1 MSDSSFAFQCSS
13 FTSPVPETSRRAS
26 RASRASRPEP
36 HVEIET
42 AMTAYVAACKA
53 WLPRLR
59 SVANQSEGVVRAVAE
74 VALSRLASSRL
85 GEAHGAVFGALSEAL
100 RQPTDKGFIGALARG
115 LVSARPHIAAA
126 LAESPRALEQVDHE
140 GYLEQIGS
148 VLLAFAYQVEAVG
161 RWRRYGAVPH
171 FGRANTLEV
180 DDLVEVVDGTPRL
193 VRVCFITAEEGHTR
207 ALFAGFVD
215 PRWEAT
221 ARARAL
227 ELHPGGLAVMRPDAI
242 EAYPRSR

>member
-1 MSDSSFAFQCSS
+1 MSDSSFAFHCSS
-13 FTSPVPETSRRAS
+13 FSSPAPETSRRAS
-26 RASRASRPEP
+26 RPRRPEP
-36 HVEIET
+36 HPGIEA

-53 WLPRLR
+53 WLPRMR
-59 SVANQSEGVVRAVAE
+59 SAANQSEGVVRAVAE
-74 VALSRLASSRL
+74 LALSTLAARPGLS
-85 GEAHGAVFGALSEAL
+85 EAHGAVFTALSEAL
-100 RQPTDKGFIGALARG
+100 KQPNDKGFIGTLTRG
-115 LVSARPHIAAA
+115 LVSARPLIAAA

-161 RWRRYGAVPH
+161 RWRRYGAAPH
-171 FGRANTLEV
+171 FGRVNTLEV
-180 DDLVEVVDGTPRL
+180 DDLVEVEDGGRRL
-193 VRVCFITAEEGHTR
+193 VRVCFITSEDGHTR

-227 ELHPGGLAVMRPDAI
+227 ELHPGGLAVMAPAAI
-242 EAYPRSR
+242 EAYPRPR

>member
-13 FTSPVPETSRRAS
+13 FHPPAPVSSRRAT
-26 RASRASRPEP
+26 RPRRDGPE
-36 HVEIET
+36 VEIER
-42 AMTAYVAACKA
+42 AMTAYAAACKS

-59 SVANQSEGVVRAVAE
+59 SAGGQSEGVVRAVAE
-74 VALSRLASSRL
+74 VALSTIVTSPSLAD
-85 GEAHGAVFGALSEAL
+85 ANGAVFVALSEAL
-100 RQPTDKGFIGALARG
+100 RQPTDKGFIGGLARG
-115 LVSARPHIAAA
+115 LVGARPRIEAA
-126 LAESPRALEQVDHE
+126 LAGSPRAFEQVDHE

-180 DDLVEVVDGTPRL
+180 DDLVEVAEGGPRL
-193 VRVCFITAEEGHTR
+193 VRVCFITSDEGPTR

-215 PRWEAT
+215 DRWEAT
-221 ARARAL
+221 ARARGL
-227 ELHPGGLAVMRPDAI
+227 ELHPGGLPVMTSGAI
-242 EAYPRSR
+242 EAYPRVR

>member
-13 FTSPVPETSRRAS
+13 FTAPAPEPAQRAS
-26 RASRASRPEP
+26 KARRPEP
-36 HVEIET
+36 HPEIEA
-42 AMTAYVAACKA
+42 AMTAYVAACKS

-59 SVANQSEGVVRAVAE
+59 SASSQSEGVVRAVAE
-74 VALSRLASSRL
+74 VALARLRSARV
-85 GEAHGAVFGALSEAL
+85 GEAHAAVFGALSEAL
-100 RQPTDKGFIGALARG
+100 RQPTDKAFIGVLVRG
-115 LVSARPHIAAA
+115 LVNARPLIAAA
-126 LAESPRALEQVDHE
+126 FGRSPCALEHADHE

-161 RWRRYGAVPH
+161 RWRRYGAMPQ

-180 DDLVEVVDGTPRL
+180 DDLVEVMDGGPRL
-193 VRVCFITAEEGHTR
+193 VRVCFITADDGHTR

-227 ELHPGGLAVMRPDAI
+227 ELHPGGLAVMGPEAI
-242 EAYPRSR
+242 EAYPRGR